1 MKTTSIVLLTALA
14 LAACGGSGGGDNQPK
29 QVQGATTTAP
39 AVPSNATVVG
49 GNYLTMNTNGNNYL
63 VKMNGTVNITLPA
76 SSNNVWIAHNQ
87 PVGSFYLSGTGNT
100 IVFLPGSTAM
110 SLDVTGTNNT
120 IYIPVG
126 STVVANGGTA
136 NGNKVITYTP

>member
-1 MKTTSIVLLTALA
+1 MKTISIVLLAALA
-14 LAACGGSGGGDNQPK
+14 LAACGGSGKEDDEPI

-49 GNYLTMNTNGNNYL
+49 GNYLTMNTDGNNYL
-63 VKMNGTVNITLPA
+63 VQFNGTANITLPA
-76 SSNNVWIAHNQ
+76 SSNNVWIARNQ
-87 PVGSFYLSGTGNT
+87 AVGSFYLSGTGNT

-110 SLDVTGTNNT
+110 SFSITGSANT

-126 STVVANGGTA
+126 STVVASGGNA